1 METNLNCDLGETS
14 IQHSA
19 ENDPELMKLI
29 NTANIACGFHA
40 GDEETMKK
48 TVDLAI
54 KHNVSIGA
62 HPGFADKVN
71 FGRKRVNLTKDE
83 IKKLIL
89 DQIQILSEI
98 SESRGS
104 PLTHVKPHGALNNM
118 ACENYELSFTIGQTI
133 KEWNK
138 DLIFMVLPE
147 TEMEKAGKDLNLKV
161 ACEIFADRNY
171 EDNGR
176 LVSRDKSHALKSDVI
191 EATQNIINMLNDKVI
206 LCYSGKRIPCQIDT
220 ICVHGDGKNAVEI
233 VRNIKTS
240 LEKSGLILRP
250 LDKLEKFN

>member
-14 IQHSA
+14 TQHSA

-40 GDEETMKK
+40 GDEETMRK

-62 HPGFADKVN
+62 HPGFADKEN
-71 FGRKRVNLTKDE
+71 FGRKRVNLAKDE

-89 DQIQILSEI
+89 DQMQILSEI
-98 SESRGS
+98 SESRGLS
-104 PLTHVKPHGALNNM
+104 LTHVKPHGALNNM

-133 KEWNK
+133 KELNR

-176 LVSRDKSHALKSDVI
+176 LVSRDQSYALKSDVV
-191 EATQNIINMLNDKVI
+191 EATQDIVNMLNDKSI
-206 LCYSGKRIPCQIDT
+206 LCYSGKRIPCQIDS

-233 VRNIKTS
+233 VKNIKIN
-240 LEKSGLILRP
+240 LEKAGLILRP
-250 LDKLEKFN
+250 LNKLEKFN

>member
-14 IQHSA
+14 IHHSA
-19 ENDPELMKLI
+19 ENDPKLMKLI

-40 GDEETMKK
+40 GDKETMKK

-62 HPGFADKVN
+62 HPSFADKEN
-71 FGRKRVNLTKDE
+71 FGRKRINLAKNK

-98 SESRGS
+98 SESQGLS
-104 PLTHVKPHGALNNM
+104 LTHVKPHGALNNM
-118 ACENYELSFTIGQTI
+118 ACESYELSFTIGQTI
-133 KEWNK
+133 KEFDR

-147 TEMEKAGKDLNLKV
+147 TEMEKAGRDLNLKV

-176 LVSRDKSHALKSDVI
+176 LVSRDQSHALKTDVVK
-191 EATQNIINMLNDKVI
+191 ATQNIMNMLNDKSI

-220 ICVHGDGKNAVEI
+220 ICVHGDGENAVEI
-233 VRNIKTS
+233 VRNIKNN
-240 LEKSGLILRP
+240 LEKAGLIFRP
-250 LDKLEKFN
+250 LSKLSKFN

>member
-14 IQHSA
+14 IHHSA

-40 GDEETMKK
+40 GDEETMSK

-62 HPGFADKVN
+62 HPGFADKEN
-71 FGRKRVNLTKDE
+71 FGRKRINLAKNE
-83 IKKLIL
+83 IRKLIL
-89 DQIQILSEI
+89 DQMQILSEI
-98 SESRGS
+98 SESRGLS
-104 PLTHVKPHGALNNM
+104 LTHVKPHGALNNM

-133 KEWNK
+133 KELNR

-176 LVSRDKSHALKSDVI
+176 LVSRDQSHALKSDVV
-191 EATQNIINMLNDKVI
+191 EATQNIVNMLNDKSI
-206 LCYSGKRIPCQIDT
+206 LCYSGKRIPCQIDS

>member
-14 IQHSA
+14 IHHSA

-40 GDEETMKK
+40 GDEETMRK

-62 HPGFADKVN
+62 HPSFADKEN

-98 SESRGS
+98 SESKGLS
-104 PLTHVKPHGALNNM
+104 LTHVKPHGALNNM

-133 KEWNK
+133 KELNR

-176 LVSRDKSHALKSDVI
+176 LVSRDQSYALKSDAV
-191 EATQNIINMLNDKVI
+191 EATQNIVNMLNDKSI
-206 LCYSGKRIPCQIDT
+206 LCYSGKRIPCQIDS

-233 VRNIKTS
+233 VRNIKNN
-240 LEKSGLILRP
+240 LEKAGLILRP

>member
-14 IQHSA
+14 IHHSA

-62 HPGFADKVN
+62 HPSFADKEN
-71 FGRKRVNLTKDE
+71 FGRKRINLSKNE

-89 DQIQILSEI
+89 EQIQILSEI
-98 SESRGS
+98 SESKGLS
-104 PLTHVKPHGALNNM
+104 LTHVKPHGALNNM
-118 ACENYELSFTIGQTI
+118 ACEDYELSFTIGQTI
-133 KEWNK
+133 KEFNR
-138 DLIFMVLPE
+138 DLIFMVLPK
-147 TEMEKAGKDLNLKV
+147 TEMEKAGKNLGLKV

-171 EDNGR
+171 EDNGS
-176 LVSRDKSHALKSDVI
+176 LVSRDQTHALKSDVI
-191 EATQNIINMLNDKVI
+191 EATQNIINMLNDKAI
-206 LCYSGKRIPCQIDT
+206 LCYSGKKIPCQIDT
-220 ICVHGDGKNAVEI
+220 ICVHGDGENAVDI
-233 VRNIKTS
+233 VRNIKNN
-240 LEKSGLILRP
+240 LEKSGLTFKP
-250 LDKLEKFN
+250 LSKLNKFN

>member
-62 HPGFADKVN
+62 HPSFADKEN
-71 FGRKRVNLTKDE
+71 FGRKRINLSKNE

-98 SESRGS
+98 SESRGLS
-104 PLTHVKPHGALNNM
+104 LTHIKPHGALNNM
-118 ACENYELSFTIGQTI
+118 ACEDYELSFTIGQTI
-133 KEWNK
+133 KEFNRE
-138 DLIFMVLPE
+138 LIFMVLPE
-147 TEMEKAGKDLNLKV
+147 TEMEKAGKDLDLKI

-176 LVSRDKSHALKSDVI
+176 LVSRDQTYALKSDVI
-191 EATQNIINMLNDKVI
+191 EATQNIINMLNDRAI

-220 ICVHGDGKNAVEI
+220 ICVHGDGENAVDI
-233 VRNIKTS
+233 VRNIKNN
-240 LEKSGLILRP
+240 LEKAGLIFKP
-250 LDKLEKFN
+250 LSKLNKFN

>member
-40 GDEETMKK
+40 GDEETMRK

-62 HPGFADKVN
+62 HPGFADKEN

-98 SESRGS
+98 SESRGLS
-104 PLTHVKPHGALNNM
+104 LTHVKPHGALNNM
-118 ACENYELSFTIGQTI
+118 ACEDYELSFTIGQTI
-133 KEWNK
+133 KEFNRE
-138 DLIFMVLPE
+138 LIFMVLPE

-176 LVSRDKSHALKSDVI
+176 LVSRDQSYALKSDVV
-191 EATQNIINMLNDKVI
+191 EATQNIVNMLNDKSI
-206 LCYSGKRIPCQIDT
+206 LCYSGKRIPCQIDS

-233 VRNIKTS
+233 VKNIKIN
-240 LEKSGLILRP
+240 LEKAGLILRP
-250 LDKLEKFN
+250 LNKLEKFN

>member
-54 KHNVSIGA
+54 KYNVNIGA
-62 HPGFADKVN
+62 HPGFADKEN
-71 FGRKRVNLTKDE
+71 FGRNRINLTKDE

-98 SESRGS
+98 SESRGLS
-104 PLTHVKPHGALNNM
+104 LTHVKPHGALNNM

-133 KEWNK
+133 KEFNR

-147 TEMEKAGKDLNLKV
+147 TEMEKAGKDLNLNV

-176 LVSRDKSHALKSDVI
+176 LVSRDQSYALKSDVV
-191 EATQNIINMLNDKVI
+191 EATQNIINMLNDKSI
-206 LCYSGKRIPCQIDT
+206 LCYSGKRIPCQIDS
-220 ICVHGDGKNAVEI
+220 ICVHGDGNNAVDI
-233 VRNIKTS
+233 VRNIKIN
-240 LEKSGLILRP
+240 LEKAGIILRP
-250 LDKLEKFN
+250 LNKLEKFN

>member
-14 IQHSA
+14 IHHSA

-62 HPGFADKVN
+62 HPSFADKEN
-71 FGRKRVNLTKDE
+71 FGRKRINLTKNE
-83 IKKLIL
+83 IKKLVL

-98 SESRGS
+98 SESRGLS
-104 PLTHVKPHGALNNM
+104 LTHVKPHGALNNM

-133 KEWNK
+133 KEFDK

-147 TEMEKAGKDLNLKV
+147 TEMEKAGKDLDLKV

-171 EDNGR
+171 EDNGL
-176 LVSRDKSHALKSDVI
+176 LVSRDQSHALKSDVV
-191 EATQNIINMLNDKVI
+191 EATQNIINMLNDKAI
-206 LCYSGKRIPCQIDT
+206 LCYSGKRIPCQIDS
-220 ICVHGDGKNAVEI
+220 ICVHGDGKNAVKI
-233 VRNIKTS
+233 VRNIKNN
-240 LEKSGLILRP
+240 LEKAGLILRP
-250 LDKLEKFN
+250 LNKLEKFN

>member
-14 IQHSA
+14 IHHSA

-40 GDEETMKK
+40 GDEETMRK

-62 HPGFADKVN
+62 HPGFADKEN
-71 FGRKRVNLTKDE
+71 FGRKRVNLAKDE

-98 SESRGS
+98 SESRGLS
-104 PLTHVKPHGALNNM
+104 LTHVKPHGALNNM

-133 KEWNK
+133 KELNR

-147 TEMEKAGKDLNLKV
+147 TEMEKAGKDLDLKV

-171 EDNGR
+171 EDSGR
-176 LVSRDKSHALKSDVI
+176 LVSRDQSHALKSDVV
-191 EATQNIINMLNDKVI
+191 EATQNIVNMLNDKSI
-206 LCYSGKRIPCQIDT
+206 LCYSGKRIPCQIDS

>member
-14 IQHSA
+14 IHHSA
-19 ENDPELMKLI
+19 ENDAELMKLI

-40 GDEETMKK
+40 GDEETMRK

-62 HPGFADKVN
+62 HPGFADKEN

-98 SESRGS
+98 SESRGL
-104 PLTHVKPHGALNNM
+104 PLTHIKPHGALNNM
-118 ACENYELSFTIGQTI
+118 ACEDYELSFTIGQTI
-133 KEWNK
+133 KEFNRE
-138 DLIFMVLPE
+138 LIFMVLPE
-147 TEMEKAGKDLNLKV
+147 TEMEKAGKDLDLKI

-171 EDNGR
+171 EDNGQ
-176 LVSRDKSHALKSDVI
+176 LVSRDQTHALKSDVI
-191 EATQNIINMLNDKVI
+191 EATQNIINMLNDKAI

-220 ICVHGDGKNAVEI
+220 ICVHGDGENAVDI
-233 VRNIKTS
+233 VSNIKKN
-240 LEKSGLILRP
+240 LEKAGLIFKP
-250 LDKLEKFN
+250 LSKLNKFN

>member
-19 ENDPELMKLI
+19 ENDSELMKLI

-40 GDEETMKK
+40 GDELTMKK

-62 HPGFADKVN
+62 HPGFADKEN
-71 FGRKRVNLTKDE
+71 FGRKRVNLTKNE

-89 DQIQILSEI
+89 DQMQILSEI
-98 SESRGS
+98 SESRGLS
-104 PLTHVKPHGALNNM
+104 LTHVKPHGALNNM

-133 KEWNK
+133 KELNR

-176 LVSRDKSHALKSDVI
+176 LVSRDQSYALKSDVV
-191 EATQNIINMLNDKVI
+191 EATQNIVNMLNDKSI
-206 LCYSGKRIPCQIDT
+206 LCYSGKRIPCQIDS

>member
-14 IQHSA
+14 IHHSA

-40 GDEETMKK
+40 GDELTMKK
-48 TVDLAI
+48 TVNLAI

-62 HPGFADKVN
+62 HPSFADKEN
-71 FGRKRVNLTKDE
+71 FGRKRINLTKNE
-83 IKKLIL
+83 INKLIL

-98 SESRGS
+98 SESRGLS
-104 PLTHVKPHGALNNM
+104 LTHVKPHGALNNM

-133 KEWNK
+133 KELNR

-176 LVSRDKSHALKSDVI
+176 LVSRDQSYALKSDVV
-191 EATQNIINMLNDKVI
+191 EATQDIVNMLNDKSI
-206 LCYSGKRIPCQIDT
+206 LCYSGKRIPCQIDS
-220 ICVHGDGKNAVEI
+220 ICVHGDGKNAVKI
-233 VRNIKTS
+233 VRNIKNN
-240 LEKSGLILRP
+240 LEKAGLILRP
-250 LDKLEKFN
+250 LNKLDKFS

>member
-14 IQHSA
+14 IHHSA

-62 HPGFADKVN
+62 HPGFADKEN

-98 SESRGS
+98 SESRGLS
-104 PLTHVKPHGALNNM
+104 LTHVKPHGALNNM

-133 KEWNK
+133 KELNR

-176 LVSRDKSHALKSDVI
+176 LVSRDQSYALKSDAV
-191 EATQNIINMLNDKVI
+191 EATQNIVNMLNDKSI
-206 LCYSGKRIPCQIDT
+206 LCYSGKRIPCQIDS

-233 VRNIKTS
+233 VKNIKIN
-240 LEKSGLILRP
+240 LEKAGLILRP
-250 LDKLEKFN
+250 LNKLEKFN

>member
-14 IQHSA
+14 IHHSA

-62 HPGFADKVN
+62 HPSFADKEN

-98 SESRGS
+98 SESRGLS
-104 PLTHVKPHGALNNM
+104 LTHVKPHGALNNI

-133 KEWNK
+133 KELNR

-176 LVSRDKSHALKSDVI
+176 LVSRDQDHALKTDAV
-191 EATQNIINMLNDKVI
+191 EATQNILNMLNDKAI
-206 LCYSGKRIPCQIDT
+206 LCYSGKRIPCQIDS

-233 VRNIKTS
+233 VRNIKNN
-240 LEKSGLILRP
+240 LEKAGLILRP
-250 LDKLEKFN
+250 LNKLEKFN

>member
-14 IQHSA
+14 IHHSA

-62 HPGFADKVN
+62 HPSFADKEN
-71 FGRKRVNLTKDE
+71 FGRKRINLSKNE

-89 DQIQILSEI
+89 EQIQILSEI
-98 SESRGS
+98 SESRGLS
-104 PLTHVKPHGALNNM
+104 LTHVKPHGALNNM
-118 ACENYELSFTIGQTI
+118 ACEDYELSFTIGKTI
-133 KEWNK
+133 KEFNRE
-138 DLIFMVLPE
+138 LIFMVLPK
-147 TEMEKAGKDLNLKV
+147 TEMEKAGKDLDLKV

-176 LVSRDKSHALKSDVI
+176 LVSRDQTYALKSDVI
-191 EATQNIINMLNDKVI
+191 EATQNIINMLNDKAI

-220 ICVHGDGKNAVEI
+220 ICVHGDGENAVEI
-233 VRNIKTS
+233 VRNIKNN
-240 LEKSGLILRP
+240 LEKAGLILKP
-250 LDKLEKFN
+250 LNKLNKFN

>member
-14 IQHSA
+14 IHHSA

-62 HPGFADKVN
+62 HPSFDDKEN
-71 FGRKRVNLTKDE
+71 FGRKRINLTKDE
-83 IKKLIL
+83 IKKLII

-98 SESRGS
+98 SESRGLS
-104 PLTHVKPHGALNNM
+104 LTHVKPHGALNNM
-118 ACENYELSFTIGQTI
+118 ACEDYELSFTIGQTI
-133 KEWNK
+133 KEFDK

-147 TEMEKAGKDLNLKV
+147 TEMEKAGRDLNLKV

-171 EDNGR
+171 EDNGS
-176 LVSRDKSHALKSDVI
+176 LVSRDQTHALKSDVI
-191 EATQNIINMLNDKVI
+191 AATQNIINMLNDKAI
-206 LCYSGKRIPCQIDT
+206 LCYSGKRIPCHIDT
-220 ICVHGDGKNAVEI
+220 ICVHGDGENAVEI
-233 VRNIKTS
+233 VKNIKNN
-240 LEKSGLILRP
+240 LEKSGLIFRP
-250 LDKLEKFN
+250 LNKLKKFN

>member
-14 IQHSA
+14 IHHSA

-62 HPGFADKVN
+62 HPSFADKEN
-71 FGRKRVNLTKDE
+71 FGRKRINLTKNE
-83 IKKLIL
+83 IKKLIS

-98 SESRGS
+98 SKSKGL

-133 KEWNK
+133 KEFDK

-147 TEMEKAGKDLNLKV
+147 
-161 ACEIFADRNY
+161 DRN
-171 EDNGR
+171 GK
-176 LVSRDKSHALKSDVI
+176 SR
-191 EATQNIINMLNDKVI
+191 
-206 LCYSGKRIPCQIDT
+206 KR
-220 ICVHGDGKNAVEI
+220 
-233 VRNIKTS
+233 S
-240 LEKSGLILRP
+240 
-250 LDKLEKFN
+250 

>member
-14 IQHSA
+14 IHHSA

-62 HPGFADKVN
+62 HPSFADKEN
-71 FGRKRVNLTKDE
+71 FGRKRINLAKNE
-83 IKKLIL
+83 IRKLIL
-89 DQIQILSEI
+89 DQMQILSEI
-98 SESRGS
+98 SESRGLS
-104 PLTHVKPHGALNNM
+104 LTHVKPHGALNNM

-133 KEWNK
+133 KELNR

-147 TEMEKAGKDLNLKV
+147 TEMEKAGRDLNLRI

-176 LVSRDKSHALKSDVI
+176 LVSREQSHALKSDVI
-191 EATQNIINMLNDKVI
+191 EATQNIVSMLNDKAI
-206 LCYSGKRIPCQIDT
+206 LCYSGKRIPCQIDS

-233 VRNIKTS
+233 VKNIKIN
-240 LEKSGLILRP
+240 LEKAGLILRP
-250 LDKLEKFN
+250 LNKLENFN

>member
-1 METNLNCDLGETS
+1 MEININCDLGES
-14 IQHSA
+14 SKLHST
-19 ENDPELMKLI
+19 ENDPLLLEI
-29 NTANIACGFHA
+29 VNSANIACGYHA
-40 GDEETMKK
+40 GDEETMRK

-62 HPGFADKVN
+62 HPGFADKEN

-98 SESRGS
+98 SESRGLS
-104 PLTHVKPHGALNNM
+104 LTHVKPHGALNNM

-133 KEWNK
+133 KELNR

-176 LVSRDKSHALKSDVI
+176 LVSRDQSHALKSDVV
-191 EATQNIINMLNDKVI
+191 EATQNIINMLNDKAI
-206 LCYSGKRIPCQIDT
+206 LCYSGKRIPCQIDS

-233 VRNIKTS
+233 VRNIKIN
-240 LEKSGLILRP
+240 LEKAGLILRP
-250 LDKLEKFN
+250 LNKLEKFN

>member
-14 IQHSA
+14 IHHSA
-19 ENDPELMKLI
+19 ENDTELMKLI

-40 GDEETMKK
+40 GDELTMKK

-62 HPGFADKVN
+62 HPSFADKEN
-71 FGRKRVNLTKDE
+71 FGRKRINLTKNE
-83 IKKLIL
+83 IKKLVL
-89 DQIQILSEI
+89 NQIQILSEI
-98 SESRGS
+98 SESRGLS
-104 PLTHVKPHGALNNM
+104 LTHVKPHGALNNM
-118 ACENYELSFTIGQTI
+118 ACENYELSFTIGETI
-133 KEWNK
+133 KELNK
-138 DLIFMVLPE
+138 DLIFLVLPE

-176 LVSRDKSHALKSDVI
+176 LVSRDHSHALKSDVV
-191 EATQNIINMLNDKVI
+191 EATQNIINMLNDKAI
-206 LCYSGKRIPCQIDT
+206 LCYSGKRIPCQIDS

-233 VRNIKTS
+233 VRNIKNN
-240 LEKSGLILRP
+240 LKKSGLILKP
-250 LDKLEKFN
+250 LNKLEKFN